1 MLYTCISLVYN
12 VIYLS
17 YFLKKL
23 MFSIFNVVLRMLVQ
37 TVCNYKDIYIFI
49 RLFIY
54 YFSSHN
60 VLYNIHA

>member
-1 MLYTCISLVYN
+1 MSYTCISLVYN

-37 TVCNYKDIYIFI
+37 TVCNYKDIYIFYKTI
-49 RLFIY
+49 HLLLF
-54 YFSSHN
+54 
-60 VLYNIHA
+60 